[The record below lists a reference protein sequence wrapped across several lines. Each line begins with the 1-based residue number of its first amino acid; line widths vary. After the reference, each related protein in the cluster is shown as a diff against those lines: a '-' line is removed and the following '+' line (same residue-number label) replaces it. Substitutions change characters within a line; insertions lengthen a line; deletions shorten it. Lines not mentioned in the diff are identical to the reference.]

1 MSTATEDSKLTRL
14 LDAPGRVVWLYLAAA
29 LGMTFPL
36 VLHFRSALPAGSGDV
51 WQNYWNFWW
60 WKTALI
66 ELHQS
71 PNHSQYLFHPS
82 GADLIFHTHSP
93 FNMIVGMPVNLLWGE
108 AAAYNFCILLGLWMA
123 GWGMYLLVKDLT
135 QDSRA
140 AFLAGVI
147 FAYFPQHLEQTLE
160 HLNLASVQ
168 FMPLT
173 LWFFFRTV
181 GGAAKRNVVGLGACF
196 ALNALCSWHLGM
208 MLLLLLAFAGVWE
221 LARARQPRRE
231 LLFRWGVAGI
241 LAAVLIAPAA
251 LPMISEIASGVDY
264 FHKPP
269 VDRGIDAAYLVVPPY
284 THPLWG
290 KWTAEAYADRAYH
303 AAGFMSYLGFVPV
316 ALAILGLRR
325 RQSGTSL
332 WGCVGLGGLIL
343 ALGAHPWWN
352 GVLYENISLPYA
364 AWPSL
369 PGFAMLRVA
378 NRFLILTS
386 VGLAVLAG
394 FGAASAIRGD
404 GKFLLLCSLLI
415 FEYLWAPYPIRNV
428 EVSPLYEKL
437 AEAEGDGAVLDIP
450 FHQRNRTAHNLP
462 AQTVHQRPIGGGY
475 ISTISPAAEGAIRGE
490 AALADLAGI
499 PRLERPIDS
508 ERLRA
513 LGFDWVV
520 LHKERRESRRRAL
533 AEKIRSGDVLEA
545 KRVRRLG
552 GIPDEIFDEIRRQLT
567 AQCGPAV
574 LEDDKIAVFN
584 LRNPANESGVP
595 R

>member
-1 MSTATEDSKLTRL
+1 MTTATEDSKLLRL
-14 LDAPGRVVWLYLAAA
+14 LSAPYRVLWLYLAAA
-29 LGMTFPL
+29 LSMTFPL
-36 VLHFRSALPAGSGDV
+36 LLHFRSALPAGSGDV

-66 ELHQS
+66 ELQQS

-93 FNMIVGMPVNLLWGE
+93 FNMIVGMPVNLLWGG

-147 FAYFPQHLEQTLE
+147 FAYFPQHLEQTIE

-168 FMPLT
+168 FLPLT

-181 GGAAKRNVVGLGACF
+181 AGTAKRNVVGLGACF

-208 MLLLLLAFAGVWE
+208 LLLLLLGFAAVWE
-221 LARARQPRRE
+221 LARARGGRRR
-231 LLFRWGVAGI
+231 LLIRWGAAGI

-251 LPMISEIASGVDY
+251 LPMISEMASGADH
-264 FHKPP
+264 FRKPP
-269 VDRGIDAAYLVVPPY
+269 VDRGIDAAYLAVPSY
-284 THPLWG
+284 AHPLWG
-290 KWTAEAYADRAYH
+290 SWTAEAYADRAYH

-316 ALAILGLRR
+316 ALACLGLLRR
-325 RQSGTSL
+325 RSGTL
-332 WGCVGLGGLIL
+332 FWGCIGLGGLVL

-352 GVLYENISLPYA
+352 GVLYENIPLPYA
-364 AWPSL
+364 VWPAL
-369 PGFAMLRVA
+369 PGFSMLRVA

-394 FGAASAIRGD
+394 FGTASAVRGD
-404 GKFLLLCSLLI
+404 GKFLLTCGLVI

-428 EVSPLYEKL
+428 EISPLYEKL
-437 AEAEGDGAVLDIP
+437 AEAEGGGAVLDVP

-462 AQTVHQRPIGGGY
+462 AQTVHQRPIAGGY
-475 ISTISPAAEGAIRGE
+475 LSTLPPAAEAAIRSQP
-490 AALADLAGI
+490 ALADLAGV
-499 PRLERPIDS
+499 PRLERPIDTAQ
-508 ERLRA
+508 LRA

-520 LHKERRESRRRAL
+520 LHKDRRESRRRELTAKL
-533 AEKIRSGDVLEA
+533 APGDILEA

-567 AQCGPAV
+567 AQCGPPF
-574 LEDDKIAVFN
+574 LEDAKIAIFD
-584 LRNPANESGVP
+584 LRGGANTSLVP
-595 R
+595 